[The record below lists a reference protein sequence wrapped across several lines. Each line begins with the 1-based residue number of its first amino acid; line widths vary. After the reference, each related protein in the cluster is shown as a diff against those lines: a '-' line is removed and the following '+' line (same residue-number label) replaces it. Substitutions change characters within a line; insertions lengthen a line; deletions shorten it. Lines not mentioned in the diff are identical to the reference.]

1 MPCINEELNQP
12 VGKPA
17 NRAHIDA
24 LSAPIN
30 RLVGQFVSFR
40 AALRLA
46 MLCHETF
53 VETTKHSFLHS
64 TDSCVNLV
72 MTGYSMP

>member
-1 MPCINEELNQP
+1 MPCTNEELNQP
-12 VGKPA
+12 VGELVS
-17 NRAHIDA
+17 RAHIDA
-24 LSAPIN
+24 FSAPVS

-46 MLCHETF
+46 MLCHETC

-64 TDSCVNLV
+64 VDSCVNLV
-72 MTGYSMP
+72 TTC